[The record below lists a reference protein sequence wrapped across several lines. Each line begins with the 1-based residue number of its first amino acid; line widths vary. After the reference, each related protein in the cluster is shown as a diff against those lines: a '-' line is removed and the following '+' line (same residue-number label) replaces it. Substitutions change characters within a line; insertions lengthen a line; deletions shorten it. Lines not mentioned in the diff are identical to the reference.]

1 MKKLI
6 AILLFVFAYVTANA
20 QQETFVDELV
30 GIKKPL
36 TWDST
41 KKIIHIPN
49 ATAVQDGYMSSL
61 LVKKLDT
68 VDSLLRVQAALIL
81 SLKTK
86 VDDFEYRIGQLEI
99 NLRLTGSQMDINR
112 LKIEGMNNILTKAMY
127 DLINIK

>member
-6 AILLFVFAYVTANA
+6 AILLFVFVYVTANA
-20 QQETFVDELV
+20 QQEIFVDEWV
-30 GIKKPL
+30 GIIKPL

-41 KKIIHIPN
+41 KKTINIPI
-49 ATAVQDGYMSSL
+49 ATVVQDGYMSSL

-99 NLRLTGSQMDINR
+99 NLRLTGSQVDINR
-112 LKIEGMNNILTKAMY
+112 MKIEGMNNILSKAMY
-127 DLINIK
+127 DLKNIK

>member
-6 AILLFVFAYVTANA
+6 AILLFVFVYVTANA
-20 QQETFVDELV
+20 QQEIFVDELV

-41 KKIIHIPN
+41 KKTINIPI

-99 NLRLTGSQMDINR
+99 NLRLTGSQVDINR
-112 LKIEGMNNILTKAMY
+112 MKIEGMNNILSKAMY